1 MASDRQGSSDGDG
14 YDDDGW
20 QLSDVN
26 GDFIEMESLF
36 ELISIASI
44 DEFLNHCK
52 NIDSIFQSRLRLILY
67 VPHYGFRAALLS
79 RTYRYKSTYT

>member
-36 ELISIASI
+36 ELISIAST
-44 DEFLNHCK
+44 DEFLNKCK
-52 NIDSIFQSRLRLILY
+52 NIDSIFQSRLRLIFC
-67 VPHYGFRAALLS
+67 VPHFRLCAALLS
-79 RTYRYKSTYT
+79 RTYKYKSTYT